1 MAAPT
6 DGRPVDP
13 AFQDRLQALRDKYA
27 ASVPERMA
35 AIREALALCQGNL
48 IPPHIE
54 QLHHALHSVAGSA
67 GSFGLAALGDESRR
81 IEQMVRGV
89 MEAGAPWTGIEAAVH
104 ALLQWADKDFGAG
117 KIAAHD

>member
-1 MAAPT
+1 MATAA
-6 DGRPVDP
+6 DP
-13 AFQDRLQALRDKYA
+13 DYHDRLQALRDKYA

-35 AIREALALCQGNL
+35 AIRNALVLCQGSL

-67 GSFGLAALGDESRR
+67 GSFGLAALGDEARR

-89 MEAGAPWTGIEAAVH
+89 MEADAPWLGIEAATH

>member
-1 MAAPT
+1 MAAPS
-6 DGRPVDP
+6 DP

-35 AIREALALCQGNL
+35 AIRDALVLCQGGRA
-48 IPPHIE
+48 PEHIE

-67 GSFGLAALGDESRR
+67 GSFGFHALGNEARR

-89 MEAGAPWTGIEAAVH
+89 LENGAAWDGIEAAAQ
-104 ALLQWADKDFGAG
+104 ALLHWADKDFRGE
-117 KIAAHD
+117 KFAAHD

>member
-1 MAAPT
+1 MATPS
-6 DGRPVDP
+6 DP

-35 AIREALALCQGNL
+35 AIRNALALCQGNL

-67 GSFGLAALGDESRR
+67 GSFGLAPLGDEARR
-81 IEQMVRGV
+81 IEQLVRGV
-89 MEAGAPWTGIEAAVH
+89 LEAGAPWTGIETAVQ
-104 ALLQWADKDFGAG
+104 ALLHWADKDFGSG

>member
-1 MAAPT
+1 MATPT
-6 DGRPVDP
+6 DP

-35 AIREALALCQGNL
+35 AIRVALELCQGDL

-81 IEQMVRGV
+81 IEQLVRGV
-89 MEAGAPWTGIEAAVH
+89 IETGAPWAGIEPAVH
-104 ALLQWADKDFGAG
+104 ALLQWADKDFGSG

>member
-1 MAAPT
+1 
-6 DGRPVDP
+6 
-13 AFQDRLQALRDKYA
+13 LQALRDKYA

-35 AIREALALCQGNL
+35 AIRDALELCRGSL

-81 IEQMVRGV
+81 IEQLVRGV
-89 MEAGAPWTGIEAAVH
+89 MEAGAPWAGIEPAVH
-104 ALLQWADKDFGAG
+104 ALLQWADKDFGAE

>member
-1 MAAPT
+1 MAT
-6 DGRPVDP
+6 PVDP

-35 AIREALALCQGNL
+35 AIRDGLTLCVEAGRTPANV
-48 IPPHIE
+48 E

-67 GSFGLAALGDESRR
+67 GSFGLHALGDEARR

-89 MEAGAPWTGIEAAVH
+89 MESGAPWDGIETAVQ
-104 ALLQWADKDFGAG
+104 ALLQWADKDFRRE
-117 KIAAHD
+117 KFAAHD

>member
-1 MAAPT
+1 MATPT
-6 DGRPVDP
+6 DP

-35 AIREALALCQGNL
+35 AIRDALVLCQGSL
-48 IPPHIE
+48 IPLHIE

-67 GSFGLAALGDESRR
+67 GSFGLAALGDEARR
-81 IEQMVRGV
+81 IEQMVRAV
-89 MEAGAPWTGIEAAVH
+89 MEACAPWTGIELAVQS
-104 ALLQWADKDFGAG
+104 LLQWADKDFGAG